1 MRKKRVCDYIAEAVQ
16 NEILSGRMEKGMP
29 LRQEE
34 LAEQLGYS
42 RIPIREALQML
53 ESQGLAKRLATR
65 HVVVADVSN
74 QVIRENFDLFFD
86 VELMTMENM
95 QKKAVL
101 WRETVLQENAEE
113 SFHQFLI
120 ENSTN
125 EYFVRILENALD
137 CYIRFATEETKDQY
151 NADIVLSIGS
161 RSDEDTIAQHLYT
174 ILRECDELNVEAIY
188 SESFST
194 PRIGQAIMNRLLKAA
209 GHQVITA
216 VEVGDENC

>member
-16 NEILSGRMEKGMP
+16 NEILSGQMEKGMP

-42 RIPIREALQML
+42 RIPIREALQIL

-86 VELMTMENM
+86 VEFMTLENM

-113 SFHQFLI
+113 AFHQFLI

-137 CYIRFATEETKDQY
+137 CYIRFATEETKAGLEKEKRLQQ
-151 NADIVLSIGS
+151 
-161 RSDEDTIAQHLYT
+161 IAAVKEAYQKQNRAAMKKA
-174 ILRECDELNVEAIY
+174 LREYFDELTCAITEER
-188 SESFST
+188 S
-194 PRIGQAIMNRLLKAA
+194 L
-209 GHQVITA
+209 
-216 VEVGDENC
+216 VG

>member
-16 NEILSGRMEKGMP
+16 NEILSGQMEKGMP

-42 RIPIREALQML
+42 RIPIREALQIL

-86 VELMTMENM
+86 VELMTLENM

-113 SFHQFLI
+113 AFHQFLI

-137 CYIRFATEETKDQY
+137 CYIRFATEETKAGLEKEKRLQQ
-151 NADIVLSIGS
+151 
-161 RSDEDTIAQHLYT
+161 IAAVKEAYQKQNRAAMKKA
-174 ILRECDELNVEAIY
+174 LREYFDEL
-188 SESFST
+188 T
-194 PRIGQAIMNRLLKAA
+194 C
-209 GHQVITA
+209 A
-216 VEVGDENC
+216 VTEERSLVG

>member
-42 RIPIREALQML
+42 RIPIREALQIL

-86 VELMTMENM
+86 VELMTLENM

-101 WRETVLQENAEE
+101 WQEAVLQENAEE
-113 SFHQFLI
+113 AFHQFLI

-137 CYIRFATEETKDQY
+137 CYIRFATEETKAGLEKEKRLQQ
-151 NADIVLSIGS
+151 IVAVKEAYQKQN
-161 RSDEDTIAQHLYT
+161 RAVMKKA
-174 ILRECDELNVEAIY
+174 LREYFDEL
-188 SESFST
+188 T
-194 PRIGQAIMNRLLKAA
+194 C
-209 GHQVITA
+209 A
-216 VEVGDENC
+216 VTEERSLVG

>member
-16 NEILSGRMEKGMP
+16 NEILSGQMEKGMP

-42 RIPIREALQML
+42 RIPIREALQIL

-86 VELMTMENM
+86 VELMTLENM

-113 SFHQFLI
+113 AFHQFLI
-120 ENSTN
+120 KNSTN

-137 CYIRFATEETKDQY
+137 CYIRFATEETKAGLEKEKRLQQ
-151 NADIVLSIGS
+151 
-161 RSDEDTIAQHLYT
+161 IAAVKEAYQKQNRAAMKKA
-174 ILRECDELNVEAIY
+174 LREYFDEL
-188 SESFST
+188 T
-194 PRIGQAIMNRLLKAA
+194 C
-209 GHQVITA
+209 A
-216 VEVGDENC
+216 VTEERSLVG